1 MKRRSAFDELRDQ
14 RAVEDA
20 QRDLSLMCS
29 AHGCPNR
36 WSVDPGRLCSA
47 HAWVEPAQW
56 PEVTQQQRDN
66 EAQRAIEAAAPKI
79 GPRYIKPDPV
89 KLRRYL
95 TKLSDGIRNAQRS
108 PLLWAA
114 TLKEREEAGAVLTA
128 AQREAW
134 RAVESRKVSAE
145 EVEA

>member
-14 RAVEDA
+14 MAVEDA
-20 QRDLSLMCS
+20 QRDTSLMCS

-36 WSVDPGRLCSA
+36 WSVDTGHLCSA
-47 HAWVEPAQW
+47 HAWSEPARW

-66 EAQRAIEAAAPKI
+66 ETQRAIEASAPKVA
-79 GPRYIKPDPV
+79 PRYIKPDPV

-95 TKLSDGIRNAQRS
+95 TKLSDGIRNAQRNPRAWS
-108 PLLWAA
+108 VA
-114 TLKEREEAGAVLTA
+114 LKEREEAGEVLTA

-134 RAVESRKVSAE
+134 HSVHGRSLESEGVDA
-145 EVEA
+145 